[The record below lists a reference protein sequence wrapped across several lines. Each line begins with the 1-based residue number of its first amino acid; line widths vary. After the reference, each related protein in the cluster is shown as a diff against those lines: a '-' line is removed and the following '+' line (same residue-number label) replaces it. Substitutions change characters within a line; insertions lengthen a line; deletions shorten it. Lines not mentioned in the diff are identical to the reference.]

1 MRGIKKSIEL
11 FRLGACVSSLSLRA
25 DGLGETG
32 RCSVNFS
39 STLNVVFVDRSLLGT
54 MTRYTNVGWKRTYHQ
69 ANFDPN
75 DDQIARSTPS
85 TPVPCSS
92 DAATTSH
99 AQFEGIIGTP
109 AESNRKRPRISK
121 GDPERKVVPDFT
133 PAAIAGNNDKTSSS
147 VAEKKRRK
155 VLAGRPK
162 LKTKEKT
169 RRAKSP

>member
-1 MRGIKKSIEL
+1 MFRQFL
-11 FRLGACVSSLSLRA
+11 FNPIAP
-25 DGLGETG
+25 GL
-32 RCSVNFS
+32 NA
-39 STLNVVFVDRSLLGT
+39 VFADRSLLGT

-99 AQFEGIIGTP
+99 AQFEGTIDTP
-109 AESNRKRPRISK
+109 AESNRKRPRKSK
-121 GDPERKVVPDFT
+121 GDSERKVVPDST
-133 PAAIAGNNDKTSSS
+133 PAAIANNDDKTSSS

-169 RRAKSP
+169 RRAKSA